1 MNRRNV
7 LIGLGA
13 LTVGGGAAFGSGA
26 FSTVQADR
34 TVDIAIT
41 NDTNGNLGLS
51 AVNSNIAND
60 SGGSNG
66 GNQLKIDAQSLNPD
80 ATTEFDAAFR
90 ITNNAA
96 SGSRYV
102 ALSTPSMS
110 NGTFEF
116 YIEGGENDEISTVD
130 PFGASTNYVEIAN
143 GADLVVGVRIQTN
156 DVASTTETGLSMTI
170 EASDDTTFT
179 NFSPGN
185 NAGSESS

>member
-41 NDTNGNLGLS
+41 SDANGNLGLS
-51 AVNSNIAND
+51 AGNSNIATD
-60 SGGSNG
+60 SDGSG
-66 GNQLKIDAQSLNPD
+66 GNQLKIDAQSLNPN
-80 ATTEFDAAFR
+80 AKTEFDAAFS

-110 NGTFEF
+110 DGTFEF
-116 YIEGGENDEISTVD
+116 YIESGENDDISTVD

-143 GADLVVGVRIQTN
+143 GADLVVGVRIETD
-156 DVASTTETGLSMTI
+156 DVSSTTETDLSMTI

-185 NAGSESS
+185 NAGTESS